1 MDLLSAFF
9 LPRFRRLNGIMHW
22 RFGRI
27 SPEKIRRS
35 MCSSTSQ
42 MIVRVSLWNAF
53 QIAYYSACVTEQ
65 INAQRTIA
73 WIQNVLHLS
82 RIFAFALAFVR
93 FQNHFQENI
102 RFDFLETHFFFALRL
117 WVNAEH
123 SRYFSTQH
131 CFAHIDSLKIRHNSI
146 SFSFFFRVFDCF
158 FSHEICPIRICRCF
172 ERTLVWTELYLNA
185 FEIHFFHEILID
197 F

>member
-22 RFGRI
+22 QFGRI

-102 RFDFLETHFFFALRL
+102 RFDFLETHFFSLWGYEWTPNILDTFQLNTVSRILTRLKFAIIQFLFL
-117 WVNAEH
+117 
-123 SRYFSTQH
+123 
-131 CFAHIDSLKIRHNSI
+131 
-146 SFSFFFRVFDCF
+146 SFFVCLIAFSRMKFVQLEFVDASNGRLCELNYIWTRLKFTF
-158 FSHEICPIRICRCF
+158 FTKF
-172 ERTLVWTELYLNA
+172 
-185 FEIHFFHEILID
+185 
-197 F
+197 